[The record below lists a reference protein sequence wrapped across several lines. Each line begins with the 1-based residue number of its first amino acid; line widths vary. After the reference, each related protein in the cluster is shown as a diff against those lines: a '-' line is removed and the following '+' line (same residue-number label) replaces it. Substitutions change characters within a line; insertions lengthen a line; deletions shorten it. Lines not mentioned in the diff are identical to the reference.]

1 MKIQKALQQE
11 ALENGLLRL
20 ERLNSEK
27 ESAEEAAAEKNS
39 AYYRARTEFDNSD
52 FDGKIR
58 SLQGEIDDLTQKLK
72 RAETEISRIEQL
84 QTYVDKLLDDPELN
98 LPGNSVIRRLS
109 APEVDSEEKYSAV
122 LEWRKTVNDAKLGYE
137 EQIFGQRGELKK
149 IEDELSEIRNNIRKL
164 EDEKSAFPKPVED
177 SRRKLQNKLREMG
190 ADVKVNVLAEL
201 VSEVKLPNGRTQ

>member
-84 QTYVDKLLDDPELN
+84 QTYVDKLPRR
-98 LPGNSVIRRLS
+98 PGAEPAREFRYPQTVGAGSRFRGKVQRC
-109 APEVDSEEKYSAV
+109 AGVEK
-122 LEWRKTVNDAKLGYE
+122 
-137 EQIFGQRGELKK
+137 
-149 IEDELSEIRNNIRKL
+149 
-164 EDEKSAFPKPVED
+164 
-177 SRRKLQNKLREMG
+177 
-190 ADVKVNVLAEL
+190 
-201 VSEVKLPNGRTQ
+201 NGK

>member
-137 EQIFGQRGELKK
+137 EQIFGQR
-149 IEDELSEIRNNIRKL
+149 R
-164 EDEKSAFPKPVED
+164 A
-177 SRRKLQNKLREMG
+177 
-190 ADVKVNVLAEL
+190 
-201 VSEVKLPNGRTQ
+201 